1 MRRGSRND
9 PQEVQFSHEPF
20 GSDEVT
26 AEARHPFAE
35 PKPPEETIDDLVSR
49 LLVSGDQAMDGLPV
63 MTSPELRVIGRAIS
77 FAFTKTAGGAK
88 TRLHYTGLVSAVGAT
103 TVTLMHVSRYTE
115 ADFEAYKER
124 ERALA
129 KGELARAAKLK
140 GKEIDNARC
149 SFPGARR
156 CCDDKGKSG
165 LVPHGYSAE
174 GEVGVGRNGQL
185 SSGGDSAALLG
196 MNAAGSLSFVTNAHA
211 EVEMEHAAFLNEERG
226 DHHHFH
232 GTHGI
237 DGDGRMSKEVLAA
250 TAAPHTRTAR
260 RRILSTVD
268 GSVGPL
274 PYVTFLRKNIHD
286 VAFGR
291 DPANEFYSLFQ
302 DPSKQLLDM
311 QYLRMFVRRYLVH
324 TSEGNNPRQ
333 VPLYAFVTVRCACP
347 SVDRELVSRVAREEL
362 PGLMKADKSIEKER
376 QKQLQEEQQEAERA
390 AAHEGETASLM
401 FGRTGVLC
409 RTRVPHKSLI
419 AGVVLAALTLMAE
432 VYLCV
437 SLSALTDNLIISFL
451 MEGLWFVVAAMLVW
465 VAASVTTIFHA
476 FFMRV
481 PLRDNLTLLMLRAFF
496 CAGGVG
502 GSLMS
507 LVVLVT
513 RMSSVE
519 IHEFMTKQSK
529 DDLCAF
535 YQAHQCTGF
544 YSSCAHRS
552 AATTGDALCRPS
564 CLVHVAYET
573 TCHSAMT
580 SPVQVAFLPMMVF
593 SVLSLFACLYSLF
606 LLIRLLLFAHSAA
619 RRRAS

>member
-88 TRLHYTGLVSAVGAT
+88 TRLYYTGLVSAVGAT

-174 GEVGVGRNGQL
+174 GEVDVGRNGQL
-185 SSGGDSAALLG
+185 SSGGDRAALLG

-226 DHHHFH
+226 EHHHFH

-333 VPLYAFVTVRCACP
+333 VPMYAFLTVRGACP
-347 SVDRELVSRVAREEL
+347 GLDHEVANQLVREEL
-362 PGLMKADKSIEKER
+362 PGLMKADKSIEKE
-376 QKQLQEEQQEAERA
+376 KQRLQEEQRETEGA
-390 AAHEGETASLM
+390 ATSWTFAQTNIECL
-401 FGRTGVLC
+401 
-409 RTRVPHKSLI
+409 TRIRQQCFI
-419 AGVVLAALTLMAE
+419 AGAVLAALTLIAE
-432 VYLCV
+432 VYLCA
-437 SLSALTDNLIISFL
+437 SLSALTDNLIRPFLQEKLLISVFGRL
-451 MEGLWFVVAAMLVW
+451 VLASTSVA
-465 VAASVTTIFHA
+465 TILDSLYMF
-476 FFMRV
+476 V
-481 PLRDNLTLLMLRAFF
+481 PLAMALLTIAVFLFAFS
-496 CAGGVG
+496 GVFF
-502 GSLMS
+502 S
-507 LVVLVT
+507 LVVLISPALET
-513 RMSSVE
+513 SSIK
-519 IHEFMTKQSK
+519 IHEFMTKQSE

-535 YQAHQCTGF
+535 YQAHQGTGF